1 MEDGWRNRL
10 REMIDADGRSKRA
23 ISQAVGFGENYVQQ
37 VMKDEKDPSF
47 TRLAKLLSELGPR
60 ATVYVIS
67 GALGDP
73 QAQLRS
79 ALLAYGIDRDE
90 LPAVMKAIRGFVVES
105 DDEQSQSDHPHD
117 QSEPSS
123 RHRAKAP

>member
-1 MEDGWRNRL
+1 MENGWRDRL
-10 REMIDADGRSKRA
+10 KDMIEADGRSKRA

-37 VMKDEKDPSF
+37 VLKDEKDPSF
-47 TRLAKLLSELGPR
+47 SRLAKLLAELGPR

-73 QAQLRS
+73 QTQLRS
-79 ALLAYGIDRDE
+79 ALLAYGVDRDD
-90 LPAVMKAIRGFVVES
+90 LPAVMKAIRGFAVES
-105 DDEQSQSDHPHD
+105 DDEQSQSDRPHD
-117 QSEPSS
+117 QSAPAS

>member
-1 MEDGWRNRL
+1 
-10 REMIDADGRSKRA
+10 MIEADGRSKRA

-37 VMKDEKDPSF
+37 VLKDEKDPSF
-47 TRLAKLLSELGPR
+47 SRLATLLAELGPR

-67 GALGDP
+67 GALGEP
-73 QAQLRS
+73 QTQLRS
-79 ALLAYGIDRDE
+79 ALLAYGVDRGD
-90 LPAVMKAIRGFVVES
+90 LPAVLKAIRGFVAET

-117 QSEPSS
+117 QSAPAN